1 MKVVVWC
8 DVWPGC
14 ERPSVLFFAPSC
26 PVSPGGKRYR
36 IEFEVPDPVD
46 VDGVIT
52 DAKVTTE
59 PERGRE

>member
-14 ERPSVLFFAPSC
+14 ERPSVTPFAPTYA
-26 PVSPGGKRYR
+26 VSPGGKRYR
-36 IEFEVPDPVD
+36 VEFELPDPVE

-52 DAKVTTE
+52 DVRLATE
-59 PERGRE
+59 PERGKE